1 MGQRGNGRAGRIA
14 DAMDDE
20 AETAGVALPPPLLFA
35 GALAL
40 GLTLGRLQG
49 EPEKRA
55 RFARTLGGA
64 SVVAGLALG
73 AAAIA
78 ALKRAGTNLDPYKPS
93 TALATDG
100 IFPLSR
106 NPAYVGATSIYIGI
120 ALYARSMPAFT
131 LLPIVLALL
140 DRLVVSR
147 EEAYLERRFGDD
159 YRHYR
164 DAVPRWF

>member
-1 MGQRGNGRAGRIA
+1 MKVPLLEMRFDERFLMHRLRSTSADRLRTRTCATMGQRGNGRAGRIA

-78 ALKRAGTNLDPYKPS
+78 ALKRAGTNLDLHRHCIVRAFDARVY
-93 TALATDG
+93 AAAD
-100 IFPLSR
+100 R
-106 NPAYVGATSIYIGI
+106 VGAARPARGKSRGSLFGAPLRRRLP
-120 ALYARSMPAFT
+120 ALP
-131 LLPIVLALL
+131 
-140 DRLVVSR
+140 
-147 EEAYLERRFGDD
+147 
-159 YRHYR
+159 
-164 DAVPRWF
+164 